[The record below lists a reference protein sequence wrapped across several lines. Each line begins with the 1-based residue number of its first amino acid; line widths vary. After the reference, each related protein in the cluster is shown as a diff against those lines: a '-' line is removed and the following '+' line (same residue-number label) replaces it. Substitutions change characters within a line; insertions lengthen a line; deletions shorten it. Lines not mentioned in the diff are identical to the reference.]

1 MFDRI
6 CTDNGIR
13 HLLTAPY
20 SPTTT
25 GKVERLHKT
34 MRAEFFTPRD
44 RAFTTIGELQ
54 DALDAWVNEY
64 NTARPHQSCGGR
76 PPGERFQLADRSI
89 TADSSAVVAPTP
101 PAPATTGARRP
112 AGCRGG

>member
-34 MRAEFFTPRD
+34 MRAEFFTRVD
-44 RAFTTIGELQ
+44 RIFTTCPGL
-54 DALDAWVNEY
+54 AGRAGCL
-64 NTARPHQSCGGR
+64 GGR
-76 PPGERFQLADRSI
+76 VQHRPA
-89 TADSSAVVAPTP
+89 APVL
-101 PAPATTGARRP
+101 RRP
-112 AGCRGG
+112 AAGRAVPARGPGPGR